1 MRLYS
6 LGSGSSGNA
15 FLLESGETSL
25 LIDCGVGARALRK
38 SLQDLDLIG
47 RLSGVLISHEHSD
60 HIRALPS
67 LRRYDS
73 APVYGTEGT
82 LRHIGREPGWKT
94 LQPSR
99 AESIGDLAVTPISVS
114 HDAEEP
120 CGFVVQAGSQT
131 VAMFTDLG
139 IPNADVFDALTE
151 ADVIILEA
159 NYCENMLRASPYPAF
174 LKSRIRGP
182 AGHLSNHD
190 CATML
195 VSAVTERTRSVW
207 LAHLSENN
215 NAPDVAVDTV
225 NEALFINDVSLPV
238 TALPRFEQLEITL
251 KGVADASAQGRLFG

>member
-15 FLLESGETSL
+15 FLLENGETSL

-38 SLQDLDLIG
+38 ALQDLDLIG

-60 HIRALPS
+60 HIRSLPS
-67 LRRYDS
+67 LRRYES
-73 APVYGTEGT
+73 APVYATEGT
-82 LRHIGREPGWKT
+82 LRHIGRDPGWKT
-94 LQPSR
+94 LQSSR
-99 AESIGDLAVTPISVS
+99 TERIGELDVTPISVS

-131 VAMFTDLG
+131 VAIFTDLG

-159 NYCENMLRASPYPAF
+159 NYCENMLRASAYPAF

-195 VSAVTERTRSVW
+195 VSAVSERTRSVW

-225 NEALFINDVSLPV
+225 SEALFVNDVSLPV
-238 TALPRFEQLEITL
+238 TALPRFERLEISFERQARATF
-251 KGVADASAQGRLFG
+251 QGRLFG

>member
-1 MRLYS
+1 VRLHS

-15 FLLESGETSL
+15 FILEQGDTSL
-25 LIDCGVGARALRK
+25 LIDCGVGARVLRK
-38 SLQDLDLIG
+38 ALQDLDLIG

-60 HIRALPS
+60 HIRSLPS
-67 LRRYDS
+67 LRRYES
-73 APVYGTEGT
+73 APVFATEGT
-82 LRHIGREPGWKT
+82 MRHIGRESGWRT
-94 LQPSR
+94 LKSLQALR
-99 AESIGDLAVTPISVS
+99 VGELEVTPISVS

-120 CGFVVQAGSQT
+120 CGFVVRAGTQT
-131 VAMFTDLG
+131 AAIFTDLG

-159 NYCENMLRASPYPAF
+159 NYCEAMLRASPYPPF

-195 VSAVTERTRSVW
+195 VSAVSPRTRSIW

-225 NEALFINDVSLPV
+225 NEALFVNDVSLPV
-238 TALPRFEQLEITL
+238 TALPRFERLEISFDRSTH
-251 KGVADASAQGRLFG
+251 ASFQERLFG